1 MQAQRPANILIVD
14 DDAAF
19 LAAACLTLTRCRHA
33 VVSCSTASEARKHLD
48 HIAFDA
54 VLCGEHLEDETGR
67 AFCHFIKTTGDL
79 ERISVGLLLDAP
91 AGGASAAH
99 NAFNR
104 TSPDLEANRG
114 TIEPDD
120 YLHKSAHPEELL
132 FRVQN
137 LVRLRRYLDEIH
149 HSVHTLMA
157 LAEGMEEQ
165 DRRTRGHCKRLSI
178 MALEL
183 GAVLGCNEWQLTTLE
198 RAGYLHDVGKARI
211 SGALMEKS
219 APLSPREMEIIK
231 NHCVLGEKL
240 CQNVAALR
248 GVLPII
254 RSHHERADGS
264 GYPDGLQGEKI
275 PFLAQIFS
283 IVDVYDALRIWR
295 PYRRPMTDTEAV
307 ALLRQEVL
315 QGQWNARI
323 FESFVDQ
330 VLPGLEDRIDSAHV
344 LWPRS

>member
-1 MQAQRPANILIVD
+1 MQAQRPANVLIVD
-14 DDAAF
+14 DNTSF
-19 LAAACLTLTRCRHA
+19 LAAACLTLTRCRHV
-33 VVSCSTASEARKHLD
+33 VVSCSTGSEARLHMD
-48 HIAFDA
+48 RMPFDA
-54 VLCGEHLEDETGR
+54 VLCGEQLGDETGR
-67 AFCHFIKTTGDL
+67 ELCHFIKSSADL
-79 ERISVGLLLDAP
+79 DRISVALLLHTPHGSDES
-91 AGGASAAH
+91 SAYLGST
-99 NAFNR
+99 FGQ
-104 TSPDLEANRG
+104 ECNRG

-120 YLHKSAHPEELL
+120 YILKSAYPEELL

-149 HSVHTLMA
+149 HSVHTLMS

-183 GAVLGCNEWQLTTLE
+183 GAVMGCNDWQLTTLE

-231 NHCVLGEKL
+231 NHCALGEKM

-264 GYPDGLQGEKI
+264 GYPDGLRADRI

-283 IVDVYDALRIWR
+283 IVDVYEALRIWR
-295 PYRRPMTDTEAV
+295 PYRRPMSDAEAIE
-307 ALLRQEVL
+307 LMRQEVL
-315 QGQWNARI
+315 QGLWNPKI
-323 FESFVDQ
+323 FEGFAEH
-330 VLPGLEDRIDSAHV
+330 VLPGLEDRIDAAHV